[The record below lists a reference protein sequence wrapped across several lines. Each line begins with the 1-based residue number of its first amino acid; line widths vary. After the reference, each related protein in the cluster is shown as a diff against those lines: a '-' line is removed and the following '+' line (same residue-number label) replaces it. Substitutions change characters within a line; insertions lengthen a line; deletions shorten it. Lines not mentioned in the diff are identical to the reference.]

1 MHQVHQ
7 VVVVYLAH
15 RGLLHQVQI
24 LAHRSHQLMLN
35 QLLLVIRQLMTVRV
49 KKSLLQQVHHRVMY
63 QVHLVQ
69 VLVLQAQVIQ
79 VAHQLVVRVIVHQQ
93 PLQAILHHRVHPNH
107 QVMTQIL
114 KMVLQVTQV
123 RWMNHH
129 LPQAMVQL

>member
-1 MHQVHQ
+1 
-7 VVVVYLAH
+7 VYLAH

-24 LAHRSHQLMLN
+24 LAHRSHQVMLN
-35 QLLLVIRQLMTVRV
+35 QLLLVIRQLMIVQV
-49 KKSLLQQVHHRVMY
+49 KKSLLQQVHHRAMQ

-79 VAHQLVVRVIVHQQ
+79 VARQLVVRVIVHQH
-93 PLQAILHHRVHPNH
+93 PLQAILHHRVYPNH

>member
-1 MHQVHQ
+1 M
-7 VVVVYLAH
+7 VVYLAH

-24 LAHRSHQLMLN
+24 LAHRSHQAMLN
-35 QLLLVIRQLMTVRV
+35 QLLLVFRQLTTVRV

-79 VAHQLVVRVIVHQQ
+79 VAHQLVVQVIVHQL
-93 PLQAILHHRVHPNH
+93 PHQAILHHRVHLNH
-107 QVMTQIL
+107 HVMTQIL

>member
-15 RGLLHQVQI
+15 RGSLHQVLI
-24 LAHRSHQLMLN
+24 LAHRSHQVMLN

-79 VAHQLVVRVIVHQQ
+79 VAHQLVVQVIVHQL
-93 PLQAILHHRVHPNH
+93 PLQANLHHRVYPNH